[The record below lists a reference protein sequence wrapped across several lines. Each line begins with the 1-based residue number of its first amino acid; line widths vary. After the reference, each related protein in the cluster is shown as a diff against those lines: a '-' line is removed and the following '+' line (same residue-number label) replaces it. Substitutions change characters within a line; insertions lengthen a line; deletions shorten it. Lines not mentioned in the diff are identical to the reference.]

1 MAKIAILDEEFEG
14 GQYIIDLD
22 RSFTEGYERGD
33 LICFI
38 RPFIGVPLTLNIAIR
53 KNGNVIFRSWE
64 WKLGGYNPYLH
75 TNEKPENFTATEEQ
89 CYTVNGLFSGRIKFE
104 GLKLPIGATVQEI
117 CPIDVEKEERRIN
130 HKIYLC

>member
-38 RPFIGVPLTLNIAIR
+38 RPFIGVPC
-53 KNGNVIFRSWE
+53 E
-64 WKLGGYNPYLH
+64 
-75 TNEKPENFTATEEQ
+75 
-89 CYTVNGLFSGRIKFE
+89 FSRLVFG
-104 GLKLPIGATVQEI
+104 
-117 CPIDVEKEERRIN
+117 
-130 HKIYLC
+130 